1 MGKTRYVPES
11 SRVSFILSGLCS
23 EICEAALH
31 SPELP
36 CSRLADIVREAIYQW
51 GLVHMKRERTGGLR
65 LVSADAV
72 ASPFGEGR
80 ERALYAG
87 DKEANAEAHHYT
99 SVGVPRLLD
108 EILSVAVEDV
118 PAQFESRS
126 EVVNLAI
133 IQWGLAH
140 FELTFSDGKWDFARP
155 LRPRQAFDF
164 DPKATSLST
173 AVLHP
178 EDLTAKSDLFE
189 AVSKGT
195 GEMSGTI
202 SVPFYRSDADFDY
215 MQKVLAGK
223 STHVAEEGEAAQEGA
238 NEGMQTAKSEEEKIN
253 RLLDLLDSME

>member
-51 GLVHMKRERTGGLR
+51 GLVHMRRERTGGLR

-178 EDLTAKSDLFE
+178 EDLTATSDVFGAASGE
-189 AVSKGT
+189 AR
-195 GEMSGTI
+195 EMSGTMA
-202 SVPFYRSDADFDY
+202 VPFYRADADLDY
-215 MQKVLAGK
+215 MQKILTGRP
-223 STHVAEEGEAAQEGA
+223 THVAVMSEAATNLE
-238 NEGMQTAKSEEEKIN
+238 NEGKQAEEIEEEKLN
-253 RLLDLLDSME
+253 RLLSLLDSME